1 MSGTFVNSIII
12 LIRKSSVTGVHKLLK
27 TLESELKNMDKYFNY
42 RAKQNFQAPIDKD
55 KNIFIDYRY
64 NAQYMGYQAR
74 FIQTLFQMVY

>member
-1 MSGTFVNSIII
+1 MMSGTFVNSIII

-42 RAKQNFQAPIDKD
+42 RAKQNFLALIVTD

-64 NAQYMGYQAR
+64 N
-74 FIQTLFQMVY
+74 V

>member
-1 MSGTFVNSIII
+1 MMSGTFVNSIII

-42 RAKQNFQAPIDKD
+42 RAKQNFLALIVKD

-64 NAQYMGYQAR
+64 N
-74 FIQTLFQMVY
+74 VYIVHGILG

>member
-1 MSGTFVNSIII
+1 MMSGTFVNSIII

-42 RAKQNFQAPIDKD
+42 RAKQNFLALID

-64 NAQYMGYQAR
+64 N
-74 FIQTLFQMVY
+74 V